1 MAEFQDLSGQSIVRA
16 GMDKRLYLSI
26 GVAVYLT
33 LPRLAIGIAIYE
45 IPLLGRLISAAP
57 INQSFGLYSFVL
69 LLLNAVFPLFVLLTK
84 KYVFL
89 VAQGGVLLLQLLLGS
104 DSLPKG
110 AFRLPNRL
118 FPDGLI
124 AASWQT
130 VGMQDAWFGRGGL
143 TDVLILVL
151 SILLIVTGV
160 VAQRSP
166 KPAGSMD
173 INNFGMPRSN
183 PVSNNLG
190 GQVAMESS
198 DPTSSGG
205 GADTS
210 QPNNSAG
217 HASPG
222 AMFGADVRFIVQMF
236 GADDRSFS
244 YVELQQMSQ
253 SGLLK
258 PATMV
263 QQVGSTFL
271 VPASSIPGVFSEKSA
286 TTAILL
292 GFFFGYLG
300 VDRFY
305 LGYTGLGVLK
315 LLTLGGCGI
324 WALID
329 IILIASRKV
338 KDSDGRPLV

>member
-1 MAEFQDLSGQSIVRA
+1 
-16 GMDKRLYLSI
+16 
-26 GVAVYLT
+26 
-33 LPRLAIGIAIYE
+33 
-45 IPLLGRLISAAP
+45 
-57 INQSFGLYSFVL
+57 
-69 LLLNAVFPLFVLLTK
+69 
-84 KYVFL
+84 
-89 VAQGGVLLLQLLLGS
+89 
-104 DSLPKG
+104 
-110 AFRLPNRL
+110 
-118 FPDGLI
+118 
-124 AASWQT
+124 
-130 VGMQDAWFGRGGL
+130 
-143 TDVLILVL
+143 
-151 SILLIVTGV
+151 
-160 VAQRSP
+160 
-166 KPAGSMD
+166 
-173 INNFGMPRSN
+173 
-183 PVSNNLG
+183 
-190 GQVAMESS
+190 MESS

-205 GADTS
+205 GTAES
-210 QPNNSAG
+210 QLNNTVG

-222 AMFGADVRFIVQMF
+222 AMFGADVRFVVQMF

-271 VPASSIPGVFSEKSA
+271 VPASSIPGVFSDKSA

-338 KDSDGRPLV
+338 TDSDGRPLV